1 MLNESNSV
9 IKLGNTVVNPYDY
22 PNSIGRDPSYD
33 LFIERRDPYIPMD
46 RKRPAPSPMSPATNP
61 ATFSPV
67 QKVQAPTM
75 TKVIVMDFVSL

>member
-46 RKRPAPSPMSPATNP
+46 RKRPAPSPMLTAANP
-61 ATFSPV
+61 ATFSPM
-67 QKVQAPTM
+67 QKAQAPTM
-75 TKVIVMDFVSL
+75 TKVGVVYSVSL

>member
-61 ATFSPV
+61 ATFSPA